1 MALSIGGRP
10 ANYRLGVPLKHTHT
24 HTHTH
29 TKHAWPSANRETI
42 EREREREEIRVKMNT
57 IESTMGSSKGEHCKQ
72 DDAR

>member
-29 TKHAWPSANRETI
+29 ETRVA
-42 EREREREEIRVKMNT
+42 ERE
-57 IESTMGSSKGEHCKQ
+57 
-72 DDAR
+72 